1 MGYCCGHKQEQRRSA
16 VLIFKRAELLYDTEN
31 YSYVEA
37 DIMKADN
44 EHVQHQV
51 FDIGQEGNIDRVT
64 RILNLAHSECVEML
78 YPYTKE
84 EVPDEQDPLDDILIA
99 PEEYVI
105 ELSLP
110 EDFSITTVRLLKHL
124 IHEYL
129 VYRVL
134 ADWMSITNPGS
145 QKNWEEKLASV
156 KSRVQTALMS
166 RRGRLRRKLKPF

>member
-1 MGYCCGHKQEQRRSA
+1 MGYCCENKQEQA
-16 VLIFKRAELLYDTEN
+16 KLVTLIFKRAEVLYDAEN
-31 YSYVEA
+31 YSYVEG
-37 DIMKADN
+37 DIMKTDN
-44 EHVQHQV
+44 EHAQHQV

-64 RILNLAHSECVEML
+64 RVLNLAHSECVEML

-84 EVPDEQDPLDDILIA
+84 DVPDEQEPLDDILIA
-99 PEEYVI
+99 PEEYVV
-105 ELSLP
+105 ELILP
-110 EDFSITTVRLLKHL
+110 DGFSITTVRLLEHL

-145 QKNWEEKLASV
+145 QKNWEDKLANI
-156 KSRVQTALMS
+156 KHRVQSALMS